1 MLTLSQTMCD
11 ERVWP
16 DTTSYSAAISACEKG
31 EQELALELLRE
42 CKTWTTPDTISY
54 SAAISA
60 CEKDG
65 QWQHAFALLQSMCE
79 ERIWPDTISYS
90 AAISACEKGS

>member
-1 MLTLSQTMCD
+1 MDDAEHHQLQRSNCSALGLLQTMCD

-31 EQELALELLRE
+31 KQWEVALELLKE

-60 CEKDG
+60 CEKG
-65 QWQHAFALLQSMCE
+65 GEWKHALALLQTMYD
-79 ERIWPDTISYS
+79 ERV
-90 AAISACEKGS
+90 

>member
-1 MLTLSQTMCD
+1 MCD

-16 DTTSYSAAISACEKG
+16 NTTSYNAAISACEKG
-31 EQELALELLRE
+31 KHWEVALELLKE

-65 QWQHAFALLQSMCE
+65 QWQHVLALLQTMCD
-79 ERIWPDTISYS
+79 ERAWPDTSI
-90 AAISACEKGS
+90 